1 MAKLTENRIR
11 ISVRNLVEFLLRSGD
26 IDSRRKG
33 KKETEAMAAGARIH
47 RKIQGRM
54 GAGYEAEVSLKADY
68 EAEELVISLE
78 GRADGIFVRDGVPT
92 VDEIKGVYWDIEALP
107 EPLPVHRAQAM
118 CYACMALDTGRWD
131 PGSGEGAEQEP
142 GEEAETDRKTERSG
156 AASGKRGDPPL
167 VGIQLTYCHL
177 ESEEIRRFE
186 ERLAPEEIRCFV
198 SRLLEEYAAWGMFL
212 YHHRMRRNAS
222 IRELSFPFPY
232 RPGQR
237 GLAVAAYRAM
247 EQKKTLFIQAPT
259 GIGKTMSV
267 LFPAV
272 KAVGEGLGDKI
283 FYLTAKTITRTAA
296 EEALEILRG
305 KGLYASS
312 VTLTAK
318 EKLCPM
324 AEEGKR
330 PECNPEAC
338 PYAKGHFDRVNEAVF
353 DYIHREEAAGR
364 ESILA
369 WCERYRVCPHEFSLD
384 LSDWLD
390 VVICDYNYVFDPNV
404 QLKRYFAEG
413 NEGEYL
419 FLVDEAHNL
428 VERAREMYSASLYKE
443 DFLRARALVKPY
455 SPKLARRLSS
465 CNKMLLEMK
474 RESDGALVRDSVD
487 AFALALTGAYGEM
500 EKFLEEFRVLDQNED
515 FGSFYLA
522 VRHFLNM
529 YERLSSSY
537 CIYTEPVS
545 GQSFLLRLYCVS
557 PAENLSACLSKG
569 NSTVFFSATF
579 LPIRYYKEILCGNA
593 EEDAVCA
600 PSPFDPAKRLLAAA
614 KDVSSRYKRRNS
626 REYERVVDY
635 ILTAVSGKK
644 GNYLIYFP
652 SYSYMEEIR
661 QAALARGFLDG
672 PEILVQSVRMTEA
685 DREGFL
691 AEFEKERENSLAA
704 FCVMG
709 GIFSEG
715 IDLAGERL
723 IGVLV
728 VGTGLPGICTEREIL
743 KGWYEKQGKDGFA
756 YAYRYPGMNK
766 VLQAAGRV
774 IRTDTDEGVI
784 LLLDD
789 RFLSGEYRR
798 LFPREWA
805 DFHVINYEKLP
816 LLLEDFWSNGRK

>member
-11 ISVRNLVEFLLRSGD
+11 ISVRNLVEFLLRGGD
-26 IDSRRKG
+26 IDNRRKG
-33 KKETEAMAAGARIH
+33 KRETEAMAAGARVH

-54 GAGYEAEVSLKADY
+54 GAGYQAEVSLKADY
-68 EAEELVISLE
+68 EVEELVISLE
-78 GRADGIFVRDGVPT
+78 GRADGLFVRDGVPT
-92 VDEIKGVYWDIEALP
+92 VDEIKGVYWNIEALD

-118 CYACMALDTGRWD
+118 CYACMVLDSGRWN
-131 PGSGEGAEQEP
+131 QEP
-142 GEEAETDRKTERSG
+142 GIGAE
-156 AASGKRGDPPL
+156 PPL

-177 ESEEIRRFE
+177 ENEEIRRFE
-186 ERLAPEEIRCFV
+186 EQLSPEEIRRYV
-198 SRLLEEYAAWGMFL
+198 ARLLEEYAAWGMFL
-212 YHHRMRRNAS
+212 YHHRQRRNAS
-222 IRELSFPFPY
+222 IKGLSFPFSY

-237 GLAVAAYRAM
+237 ELAVSAYRAM
-247 EQKKTLFIQAPT
+247 AQKKTLFIQAPT

-272 KAVGEGLGDKI
+272 MAVGEALGDKI
-283 FYLTAKTITRTAA
+283 FYLTAKTITRTVA
-296 EEALEILRG
+296 EEAMEILR
-305 KGLYASS
+305 KHGLHMSS
-312 VTLTAK
+312 ITLTAK

-324 AEEGKR
+324 TEEGER

-353 DYIHREEAAGR
+353 DYIHREERAGR

-369 WCERYRVCPHEFSLD
+369 WCERYQVCPHEFSLD

-404 QLKRYFAEG
+404 QLKRYFADG
-413 NEGEYL
+413 VSGEYL

-428 VERAREMYSASLYKE
+428 VERAREMYSAELYKE
-443 DFLRARALVKPY
+443 DFLKAGALVKPY

-465 CNKMLLEMK
+465 CNKLLLEMK
-474 RESDGALVRDSVD
+474 RESDGAVVRDSVD

-529 YERLSSSY
+529 YERLNDAY
-537 CIYTEPVS
+537 CIYTEPVNE
-545 GQSFLLRLYCVS
+545 QSFLLRLYCVS
-557 PAENLSACLSKG
+557 PAKSLADCLSKG

-579 LPIRYYKEILCGNA
+579 LPIRYYKELLCGNT
-593 EEDAVCA
+593 EETAVYV
-600 PSPFDPAKRLLAAA
+600 PSPFDRSRRLLAAA
-614 KDVSSRYKRRNS
+614 KDVSSRYKRRN
-626 REYERVVDY
+626 RQEYERILDY
-635 ILTAVSGKK
+635 ILAVISGKK
-644 GNYLIYFP
+644 GNYLVYFP
-652 SYSYMEEIR
+652 SYSYMEEVY
-661 QAALARGFLDG
+661 QTALARELSEG
-672 PEILVQSVRMTEA
+672 PKFLVQSSRMTEA
-685 DREGFL
+685 DREEFL
-691 AEFEKERENSLAA
+691 AQFEKKREDSLAA

-715 IDLAGERL
+715 IDLKGERL

-774 IRTDTDEGVI
+774 IRTDTDEGII

-798 LFPREWA
+798 LFPREWS
-805 DFHVINYEKLP
+805 DCHVINYEKLP
-816 LLLEDFWSNGRK
+816 ALLEDFWRMAENRKNYLQMEKGVL